1 MKKELCSH
9 LIIRGNQEE
18 TEKDV
23 LTAEEFELMMKKAK
37 NERDRLLFTILWYT
51 GIRREAVV
59 SLKISYI
66 N

>member
-23 LTAEEFELMMKKAK
+23 LTAVEFELMIKNAR
-37 NERDRLLFTILWYT
+37 NERD
-51 GIRREAVV
+51 
-59 SLKISYI
+59 
-66 N
+66 